1 MRRRLPVI
9 TAALAFLLC
18 NNPELQGKS
27 PLVDFNVE
35 WGYGATLYENRNFV
49 YYDDYGSRIPD
60 KYSGAS
66 YVGNAFVLAGIGLNI
81 GEKSN
86 VSLQSGYMGLPGD
99 RKAIPLRL
107 RYKYAVNGPTADGAI
122 LIAGGGIGFP
132 VNTDFRKPLANG
144 IIGGGYRL
152 VLSRRSSLDIQC
164 TAAVTYDRPGIL
176 QKGSGFP
183 VRESRILHNDAFYAS
198 LNIGLAINF

>member
-1 MRRRLPVI
+1 MRRLSLICAVP
-9 TAALAFLLC
+9 AFLFC
-18 NNPELQGKS
+18 FNHEAQGRV
-27 PLVDFNVE
+27 PVVDFNVE
-35 WGYGATLYENRNFV
+35 WGYGATFYENHNFV
-49 YYDDYGSRIPD
+49 YSDEYGSRIPD
-60 KYSGAS
+60 KYSALT
-66 YVGNAFVLAGIGLNI
+66 YVSNAFLLAGIGINA

-86 VSLQSGYMGLPGD
+86 ISIQSGYMGLPRG
-99 RKAIPLRL
+99 RNAIPLRL

-164 TAAVTYDRPGIL
+164 TAAVTYDRPEIL
-176 QKGSGFP
+176 QKGSGKAVP
-183 VRESRILHNDAFYAS
+183 ESRILCNDTFYVS
-198 LNIGLAINF
+198 LNVGLAINF